1 MKRFRPDVDAPEYKG
16 GYSPYDIIKEG
27 TIALVVVALLTI
39 VLASVFGS
47 PDEKQVTI
55 KTWST
60 AMPVDFA
67 TTALSELNGT
77 SGTAGYGPPYNHAA
91 TGQQIGPLTLAKW
104 IGVRIPLNTT
114 QDFVIKPLESLPPS
128 QPLTSSL
135 ATWNAASR
143 SARSAWV
150 AAYTKASAKMG
161 FANGHVVVP
170 SAADGP
176 VPVLIDSL
184 TSMARS
190 GALDQA
196 LVTGQG
202 FYTTDYTKVLL
213 FLSDGSYLANLA
225 DHQHLSGEQWG
236 MMNETG
242 SYPGQAW
249 LWLYT
254 FWYQVPPYSTSWGAN
269 ADAMVWATMMVLSVG
284 LLLVPFIP
292 GLRTIPRKSKVYRLI
307 WREHYRN
314 QA

>member
-1 MKRFRPDVDAPEYKG
+1 VKRFRPDVDAPEYKG
-16 GYSPYDIIKEG
+16 GYAPYDIIKEG
-27 TIALVVVALLTI
+27 TIALVVIVLLTVI
-39 VLASVFGS
+39 FASVFGS
-47 PDEKQVTI
+47 PDEKQITI
-55 KTWST
+55 KTWSN

-67 TTALSELNGT
+67 ATAIGEMNGT
-77 SGTAGYGPPYNHAA
+77 SGTSGYGPPYNHAT
-91 TGQQIGPLTLAKW
+91 TGQQIGFLHLAQW

-114 QDFVIKPLESLPPS
+114 QDFVVKPLESLPNDPA
-128 QPLTSSL
+128 LTPAL
-135 ATWNAASR
+135 AAWNAGSR
-143 SARSAWV
+143 AQRAQWV
-150 AAYTKASAKMG
+150 AQVTQETSKLS
-161 FANGHVVVP
+161 FANDQVVFP
-170 SAADGP
+170 NSSGGP
-176 VPVLIDSL
+176 LPTMIKAL

-196 LVTGQG
+196 LVTGHG

-225 DHQHLSGEQWG
+225 GHQHLAGDQWG

-242 SYPGQAW
+242 QYPGQAW

-254 FWYQVPPYSTSWGAN
+254 FWYQVPPYSTSWGDN

-292 GLRTIPRKSKVYRLI
+292 GLRTIPRKVKVYRLI

-314 QA
+314 EA

>member
-16 GYSPYDIIKEG
+16 AYAPYDIIKEG
-27 TIALVVVALLTI
+27 TIALVVVALLVVI
-39 VLASVFGS
+39 LASVFGS

-55 KTWST
+55 KSWST

-67 TTALSELNGT
+67 TTAINEMNGT
-77 SGTAGYGPPYNHAA
+77 STTAGYGPPYNHAA
-91 TGQQIGPLTLAKW
+91 TGQQIGPLQLAKW

-114 QDFVIKPLESLPPS
+114 QDFVVKPLESLPPS
-128 QPLTSSL
+128 QPLSSSL
-135 ATWNAASR
+135 ATWNSSSKAQR
-143 SARSAWV
+143 DAWV
-150 AAYTKASAKMG
+150 AAYTKVSPKMTFTG
-161 FANGHVVVP
+161 GSIVVP
-170 SAADGP
+170 QASDGP
-176 VPVLIDSL
+176 LPVMINSL
-184 TSMARS
+184 TEMARS

-196 LVTGQG
+196 LVTGHG

-225 DHQHLSGEQWG
+225 DHQHLSGDQWG

-254 FWYQVPPYSTSWGAN
+254 FWYQISPFSTSSN
-269 ADAMVWATMMVLSVG
+269 ADALVWGIMMVLSVG

-307 WREHYRN
+307 WREHYRD